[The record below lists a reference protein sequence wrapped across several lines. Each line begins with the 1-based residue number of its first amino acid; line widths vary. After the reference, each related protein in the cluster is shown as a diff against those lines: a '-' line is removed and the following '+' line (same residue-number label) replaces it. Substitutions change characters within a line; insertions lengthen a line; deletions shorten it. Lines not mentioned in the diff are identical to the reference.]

1 MTTLQRWGKGIA
13 YAIMVAVVAAATH
26 YYVPG
31 PPIDEVWSWGLVCA
45 FGFFVGW
52 LAGAKE
58 ERKAAAATFDGGTIR
73 VE

>member
-1 MTTLQRWGKGIA
+1 MTAFQRWGKGIA
-13 YAIMVAVVAAATH
+13 YAIMVAVVVAATH

-31 PPIDEVWSWGLVCA
+31 PPIDEVLSWGSVCA

-52 LAGAKE
+52 LAGAKA
-58 ERKAAAATFDGGTIR
+58 ERKAAAATFDGGAIH